1 MKRTIIAAL
10 GGTIVAAG
18 LGFAAAAP
26 AQAAPCSY
34 FGSTPSPGICG
45 APSISGGIANAK
57 KNLKDNFNVST
68 SLNNLG
74 HALTHGVG
82 TDDPP
87 A

>member
-1 MKRTIIAAL
+1 MKKTMIAAM

-18 LGFAAAAP
+18 LGFAAAP

-45 APSISGGIANAK
+45 APSISGGITNAK
-57 KNLKDNFNVST
+57 KNLNANFNVGSA
-68 SLNNLG
+68 LGNLG
-74 HALTHGVG
+74 QALTHGVG